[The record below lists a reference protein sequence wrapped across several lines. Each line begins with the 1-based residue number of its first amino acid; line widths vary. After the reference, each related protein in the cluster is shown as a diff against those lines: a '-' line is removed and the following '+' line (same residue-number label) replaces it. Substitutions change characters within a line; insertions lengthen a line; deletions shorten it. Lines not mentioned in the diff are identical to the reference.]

1 MPSSYRGRFAP
12 SPTGPLHFGSLV
24 AATAS
29 YLDARSV
36 GGEWLVRI
44 EDLDPPREV
53 PGSADDIIATL
64 EAFGFQ
70 WNESIVRQGSRTALY
85 EPAVRRL
92 LQESKAFRCSC
103 SRTEIARLQKN
114 TASSLETAATDSPSP
129 AGREQGVRTSYSRD
143 PEELHYPGLCRAGPL
158 HPDRPCAVRFL
169 VPEGNI
175 SFDDAIQ
182 GRIDASVA
190 EEVGDFVI
198 RRRDGLFSYQLA
210 VVVDDAEQ
218 RITHVVRGSDLLN
231 STARQIL
238 LQRALGL
245 PTPAY
250 AHVPVATDRNGVK
263 LSKSAGA
270 AAINS
275 TRPGA
280 ELWRVL
286 EFLQLDP
293 PPGLRLGRVA
303 ALWNWA
309 IGHWSLARLRGISSA
324 PVDSST

>member
-1 MPSSYRGRFAP
+1 VPSSYRGRFAP

-70 WNESIVRQGSRTALY
+70 WNESIVRQGSRAALY

-92 LQESKAFRCSC
+92 EEESKAYRCSC
-103 SRTEIARLQKN
+103 SRREVALLLYGQ
-114 TASSLETAATDSPSP
+114 TASA
-129 AGREQGVRTSYSRD
+129 D

-158 HPDRPCAVRFL
+158 QPDRPCAVRFL

-270 AAINS
+270 AAIDS

-286 EFLQLDP
+286 QFLQLDP